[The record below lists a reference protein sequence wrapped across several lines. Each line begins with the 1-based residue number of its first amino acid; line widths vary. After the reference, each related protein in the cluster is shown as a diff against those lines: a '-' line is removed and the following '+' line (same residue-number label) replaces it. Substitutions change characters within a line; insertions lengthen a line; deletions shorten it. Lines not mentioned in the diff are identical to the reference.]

1 MKPRLIV
8 FDLDGTLAD
17 TSPGI
22 INSHKFANLKMGRQ
36 VPDDETL
43 AKVIG
48 GPLLETYKKKFSYS
62 DSDAVEAVRIYR
74 ERYATHGINEVEIYS
89 EIPELLKELK
99 SRGFTHGPH
108 DLVEPFRRGA
118 LEEGILLAGGADT
131 VDHLIA
137 LQVAVHHLVN
147 GIDIVLK
154 VGVHGDGGVALALD
168 RHESR
173 HEGVLMALVAGEAD
187 AAEDGVGLMQ
197 VADHL
202 PGAVLGAVVDENDL
216 AVGVDLAR
224 AHESGIFFP
233 QALGGLGFPVL
244 PEYPALPVNCR
255 IPLYDLS
262 AQFLLR

>member
-99 SRGFTHGPH
+99 SRGFMLAVATLKAEKFAIPM
-108 DLVEPFRRGA
+108 LTA
-118 LEEGILLAGGADT
+118 L
-131 VDHLIA
+131 
-137 LQVAVHHLVN
+137 
-147 GIDIVLK
+147 
-154 VGVHGDGGVALALD
+154 GVAQYFDLI
-168 RHESR
+168 H
-173 HEGVLMALVAGEAD
+173 GVDDKDTRTKSFLIELCMSELNVSKEETILVGDSSHD
-187 AAEDGVGLMQ
+187 AIGAQSAGVGF
-197 VADHL
+197 VAALYGFGFKTKSDV
-202 PGAVLGAVVDENDL
+202 AFFSSLGSIET
-216 AVGVDLAR
+216 
-224 AHESGIFFP
+224 P
-233 QALGGLGFPVL
+233 KK
-244 PEYPALPVNCR
+244 
-255 IPLYDLS
+255 
-262 AQFLLR
+262 LLELL